1 MTARVDPHRIPHDHA
16 RDLRRNQTEVE
27 KRLWARLRNRQSSG
41 VKFRRQFPIGE
52 FVADFACPAAG
63 LVVELDGSQHAEQA
77 EKDQWRTRMLAGH
90 GYRVLRFWNEEVL
103 TNIDGVVESILQE
116 LLATGIV
123 TKEQAG

>member
-1 MTARVDPHRIPHDHA
+1 MASPTDPHRIPHDHA

-27 KRLWARLRNRQSSG
+27 KRLWARLRNGQIYA
-41 VKFRRQFPIGE
+41 VKFRRQFPSGE

-77 EKDQWRTRMLAGH
+77 EKDQWRTRLLAEH

-103 TNIDGVVESILQE
+103 TNIEGVVERILEQ
-116 LLATGIV
+116 LQASGV
-123 TKEQAG
+123 VSKEQVG